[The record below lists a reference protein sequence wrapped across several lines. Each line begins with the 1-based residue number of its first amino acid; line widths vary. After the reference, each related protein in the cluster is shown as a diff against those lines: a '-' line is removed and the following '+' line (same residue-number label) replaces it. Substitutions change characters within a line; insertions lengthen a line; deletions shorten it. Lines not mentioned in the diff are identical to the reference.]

1 MRRTRSYYSREFIAE
16 VLAYWAAHPTLS
28 CAQVARDKGV
38 SLVRNLYNWRKL
50 ALSQQETAQ
59 TYDRVHRL
67 DVAPE
72 VSPLDE
78 DPTFERLNSVR
89 EYEQFVTRD
98 LPLAAALA
106 ISFPLTRCTRQSD
119 RRLEFCF
126 EATPELE
133 EARDSY
139 WHGTMLVEPRSYND
153 QIKKFKDR
161 YFEKY

>member
-1 MRRTRSYYSREFIAE
+1 MRRTRTYYSREFIAE
-16 VLAYWAAHPTLS
+16 VMAYWAAHPTLS
-28 CAQVARDKGV
+28 CTQVPRDKGV
-38 SLVRNLYNWRKL
+38 RLVRNLYNWRKL
-50 ALSQQETAQ
+50 ALSQQDDAHA
-59 TYDRVHRL
+59 YDRVHRL

-78 DPTFERLNSVR
+78 DPTFERLNSFR
-89 EYEQFVTRD
+89 AYEEFTTRD

-106 ISFPLTRCTRQSD
+106 LSFPLTRCSRQAD

-139 WHGTMLVEPRSYND
+139 WNGNMLVEPRSYHD
-153 QIKKFKDR
+153 QIKKLKDR